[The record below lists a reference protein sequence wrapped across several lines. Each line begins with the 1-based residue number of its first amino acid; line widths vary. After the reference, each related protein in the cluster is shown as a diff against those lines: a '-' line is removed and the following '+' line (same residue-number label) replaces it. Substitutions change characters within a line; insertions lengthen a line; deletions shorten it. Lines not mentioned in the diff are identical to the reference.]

1 MSSATENFAQ
11 NVIELLREDNDE
23 LVEGTEITTQYE
35 SQIHDFIDG
44 FRDWDDISAELEEQI
59 VQLVLGATIE

>member
-23 LVEGTEITTQYE
+23 LVEGTEITTKYRQ
-35 SQIHDFIDG
+35 QICDFIDG
-44 FRDWDDISAELEEQI
+44 FRDWDDISAEQEEQI
-59 VQLVLGATIE
+59 IQLVLAATIE

>member
-1 MSSATENFAQ
+1 MSSAAKNFAQ
-11 NVIELLREDNDE
+11 SIIEMLIEDNDE
-23 LVEGTEITTQYE
+23 LVKGAEITTQYE